1 MSLTAFQKYR
11 RMQQV
16 EQMKPEN
23 IENQEQVTKEEIVEP
38 VVNEEIT
45 KEEIVE
51 EKVEESQPAPTRRN
65 RSRK

>member
-16 EQMKPEN
+16 EAMKPEN
-23 IENQEQVTKEEIVEP
+23 IEKQETKEEVNNEPIVEE
-38 VVNEEIT
+38 VEEV
-45 KEEIVE
+45 KEIEE
-51 EKVEESQPAPTRRN
+51 EKVEEPTPTRRS